1 MKKLFFVVIYRSP
14 SQSSDEF
21 DLFLSRLELVI
32 EHMRHEK
39 PDCIILTG
47 DFNSKTKQ
55 WWPDGE
61 ETNEGVLLN
70 QLIESFSMTQL
81 IDQPTHILTNSS
93 SLIDLIITDQ
103 VDMFVD
109 SGLLPS
115 PCDKSHHEIIYGKL
129 NLAAPLTPP
138 YKRTVWDY
146 NEANHD
152 LIKET
157 LSNTN
162 WEAIFENSTPD
173 EAVKGFTNIILSTI
187 CRNLFPTRLLP

>member
-1 MKKLFFVVIYRSP
+1 
-14 SQSSDEF
+14 
-21 DLFLSRLELVI
+21 
-32 EHMRHEK
+32 MRHEK

-47 DFNSKTKQ
+47 DSDSKAKQ

-81 IDQPTHILTNSS
+81 LDQPTHILANSS

-103 VDMFVD
+103 IDMFVD
-109 SGLLPS
+109 FGLLPS
-115 PCDKSHHEIIYGKL
+115 PRDKSHHEIIHGKL
-129 NLAAPLTPP
+129 NLAAPLPPP
-138 YKRTVWDY
+138 YKRRVWDY
-146 NEANHD
+146 NEANLN

-162 WEAIFENSTPD
+162 WEATFENSTPD
-173 EAVKGFTNIILSTI
+173 EAVKDSTDIILSTLSQFI
-187 CRNLFPTRLLP
+187 LNKIITINERDPHG

>member
-1 MKKLFFVVIYRSP
+1 
-14 SQSSDEF
+14 
-21 DLFLSRLELVI
+21 
-32 EHMRHEK
+32 MRHEK

-47 DFNSKTKQ
+47 DFDNKTKQ

-103 VDMFVD
+103 VDMSVD

-115 PCDKSHHEIIYGKL
+115 PHDKSHF
-129 NLAAPLTPP
+129 
-138 YKRTVWDY
+138 VQ
-146 NEANHD
+146 
-152 LIKET
+152 
-157 LSNTN
+157 
-162 WEAIFENSTPD
+162 
-173 EAVKGFTNIILSTI
+173 
-187 CRNLFPTRLLP
+187 